1 MNYYFSDLPRH
12 GLNASLPNACLLYV
26 LHIRYLRLRLF
37 FFTLDKPENIS
48 FKSNWANNVV
58 TVGNSITITCK
69 ADAFP
74 SPNYTILH
82 NGENL
87 KDVLNGV
94 KIFNS
99 VELSDEGSYNCTA
112 KNFLG
117 IASDDL
123 KLNVN
128 GKIWYSSLCF
138 QL

>member
-1 MNYYFSDLPRH
+1 M
-12 GLNASLPNACLLYV
+12 
-26 LHIRYLRLRLF
+26 
-37 FFTLDKPENIS
+37 
-48 FKSNWANNVV
+48 V

-94 KIFNS
+94 KTFNS